1 MVETFQKN
9 KVEVVSLSDADAA
22 AWRAVAQ
29 KTSYK
34 VFAEKVPGGKA
45 LIDKALAVK

>member
-1 MVETFQKN
+1 VVE
-9 KVEVVSLSDADAA
+9 LSDKDFE

-29 KTSYK
+29 KSSYK
-34 VFAEKVPGGKA
+34 SFAAKVKGGKA